1 MKRRKEREFA
11 LQALYALEFNGGSIN
26 DLMGHFSDQQK
37 KYASQFARDL
47 IRQCTEHREKLDGFI
62 TPQLK
67 NWEYGR
73 VAVIDKILLRMAV
86 AEFMYFDSVPP
97 EATLNEMIEIS
108 KEFSTERSGKFI
120 NGIMDAILKKLRK
133 DGKLTKS
140 GRGLVSPGT
149 SK

>member
-11 LQALYALEFNGGSIN
+11 LQALYALEFNDDSIVEVLEN
-26 DLMGHFSDQQK
+26 FSDDQK
-37 KYASQFARDL
+37 KYASAFARDL
-47 IRQCTEHREKLDGFI
+47 IRQCSEHREELDDFI
-62 TPQLK
+62 TPQLR

-73 VAVIDKILLRMAV
+73 VAIIDKILLRMAA
-86 AEFMYFDSVPP
+86 AEFMYFESVPP

-133 DGKLTKS
+133 DGKMTKS
-140 GRGLVSPGT
+140 GRGLVSPG
-149 SK
+149 SSE

>member
-11 LQALYALEFNGGSIN
+11 LQTLYALEFNTDSIAE
-26 DLMGHFSDQQK
+26 LLEHFSDQQK
-37 KYASQFARDL
+37 KYASSFALDL
-47 IRQCTEHREKLDGFI
+47 IRECTDRRDELDDYI

-73 VAVIDKILLRMAV
+73 VAVIDKVLLRMAV
-86 AEFMYFDSVPP
+86 AEFMYFESVPP

-108 KEFSTERSGKFI
+108 KKFSTERSGKFI

-133 DGKLTKS
+133 DNKLKKS
-140 GRGLVSPGT
+140 GRGLVGAGE
-149 SK
+149 KK

>member
-11 LQALYALEFNGGSIN
+11 LQALYALEFNGDSIS
-26 DLMGHFSDQQK
+26 DLLEHFSDQQK
-37 KYASQFARDL
+37 KYASEFARDL
-47 IRQCTEHREKLDGFI
+47 IRDCTEHREEIDGYI

-86 AEFMYFDSVPP
+86 TEFMYFESVPP

-133 DGKLTKS
+133 DGKLIKS
-140 GRGLVSPGT
+140 GRGLVSPGA